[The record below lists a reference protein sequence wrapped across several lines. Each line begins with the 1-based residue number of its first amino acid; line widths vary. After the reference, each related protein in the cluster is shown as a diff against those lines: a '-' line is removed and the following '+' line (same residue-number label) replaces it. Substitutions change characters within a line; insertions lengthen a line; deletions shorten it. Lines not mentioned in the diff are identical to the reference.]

1 MNSAISDARAA
12 VAELRRTSSERAYRA
27 DRIAVLAAGIAECLD
42 LSQEEIDLAARW
54 GWRYGGWTSPFP
66 GIAPLR
72 LNVVSAV
79 RWAIT
84 LDVSPELVAG
94 LDDPERRARL
104 TRLLEQMTPFDAG
117 P

>member
-12 VAELRRTSSERAYRA
+12 VAELRRTSAERAYRA

-42 LSQEEIDLAARW
+42 LSQEEIDLAALW

-66 GIAPLR
+66 GMAPLR
-72 LNVVSAV
+72 LDVVSAV
-79 RWAIT
+79 RWAMT
-84 LDVSPELVAG
+84 LDDSPEVAAG
-94 LDDPERRARL
+94 LDDPEQRRRI
-104 TRLLEQMTPFDAG
+104 TRLLEQLTPFDAG